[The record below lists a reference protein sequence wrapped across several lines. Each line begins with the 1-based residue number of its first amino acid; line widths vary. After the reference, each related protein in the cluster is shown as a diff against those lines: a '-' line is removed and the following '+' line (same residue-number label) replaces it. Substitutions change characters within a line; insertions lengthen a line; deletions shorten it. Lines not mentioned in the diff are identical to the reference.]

1 MGFFDRLANGWSL
14 AWESVKIVWA
24 NKKLMVF
31 PIISTIVLVLVLGSF
46 TGVLFGTG
54 TVDALL
60 EEGEG
65 GRTTQEEVLGYVLLF
80 AFYFVSWFI
89 IIFFNMA
96 LIHCANYAMNGAE
109 FSVGTGLSFS
119 FSRIGAVAG
128 WALVSATVGVI
139 LRIIEDRSDRIMQ
152 IVVSLIGMA
161 WAILTFFVI
170 PVIAY
175 EDLGPFAAIKRSGE
189 LFKRTWGERVGA
201 RFAFGLVGFAL
212 VLLIALPVGILLF
225 LVHPVAGIVGAILCI
240 VVISVLTATAQTVFK
255 AAAYQYAIGRPVE
268 SFSSQRL
275 ENAFAPR

>member
-1 MGFFDRLANGWSL
+1 MGFFGRLANGWSL

-65 GRTTQEEVLGYVLLF
+65 GRTRQQEVLGYVLLF
-80 AFYFVSWFI
+80 AFYFVSWFV

-109 FSVGTGLSFS
+109 FRVGTGLSFS
-119 FSRIGAVAG
+119 LSRIGAVAG

-139 LRIIEDRSDRIMQ
+139 LRIIEDRSDRLMQ

-161 WAILTFFVI
+161 WAILTFFVV

-175 EDLGPFAAIKRSGE
+175 ENLGPLAAIKRSGA

-201 RFAFGLVGFAL
+201 SFAFGLVGFAL

-225 LVHPVAGIVGAILCI
+225 LVHPVAGIVGGILCI

-268 SFSSQRL
+268 SFPSGRL
-275 ENAFAPR
+275 QGAFVP